1 MYSGIIKTFQ
11 DDEQFL
17 KTEPD
22 FSEKEQE
29 LEKKFKKDEEK
40 KVDKQVK
47 KDMNEWEDLFS
58 GNPTLSKNAKG
69 L

>member
-40 KVDKQVK
+40 KVDK
-47 KDMNEWEDLFS
+47 
-58 GNPTLSKNAKG
+58 
-69 L
+69 